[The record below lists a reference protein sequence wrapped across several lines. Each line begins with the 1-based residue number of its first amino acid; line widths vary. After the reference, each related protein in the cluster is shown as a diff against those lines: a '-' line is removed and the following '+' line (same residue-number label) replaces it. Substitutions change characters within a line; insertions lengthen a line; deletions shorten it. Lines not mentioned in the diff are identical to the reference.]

1 MSLKIL
7 YLEDEITIANMIS
20 EILSTA
26 CTELF
31 VARNGQ
37 EGLET
42 YLQKQPDLIIS
53 DVEMPIMNGIEMTKK
68 IREIDKDVAIYLNT
82 AYSDEINEELIKELQ
97 IDCIIGKPTDLDE
110 LLDIVEKH
118 K

>member
-20 EILSTA
+20 EILNTA
-26 CTELF
+26 CDELF
-31 VARNGQ
+31 VARNGK

-53 DVEMPIMNGIEMTKK
+53 DVEMPIMNGIEMSKK
-68 IREIDKDVAIYLNT
+68 IREIDKNVVIYLNT
-82 AYSDEINEELIKELQ
+82 AYTDEINEELIKELQ
-97 IDCIIGKPTDLDE
+97 IGGIIGKPTDLDE